1 MQSDLQALLELEA
14 ENKQIKNSTK
24 AAALQAGAIL
34 RRAAEGRTDAEEL
47 EEQFIAELAEITK
60 LSHKAGYNEC
70 MQAIA
75 VMGAST
81 PGPIQ

>member
-14 ENKQIKNSTK
+14 ENKQIKGKTK

-34 RRAAEGRTDAEEL
+34 RRAAEGRTDA
-47 EEQFIAELAEITK
+47 
-60 LSHKAGYNEC
+60 
-70 MQAIA
+70 
-75 VMGAST
+75 